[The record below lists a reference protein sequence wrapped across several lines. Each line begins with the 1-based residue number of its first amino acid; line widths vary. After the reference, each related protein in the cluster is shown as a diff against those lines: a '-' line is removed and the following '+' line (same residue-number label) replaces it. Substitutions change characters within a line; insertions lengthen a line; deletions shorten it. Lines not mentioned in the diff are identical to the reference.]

1 MDGVSTRVSP
11 GLAAGL
17 TEAPRTASSS
27 RIWPALW
34 IAGLVTLSTGIRMA
48 AAHAIKAP
56 SIFPDELIYTDL
68 ARSFA
73 DSGSF
78 VVGGA
83 PFSPWS
89 YGVLYPVLL
98 SPAFAAVHDVTA
110 VYAVVKFVNCLLVSL
125 AAVPAY
131 LLARRLLERQ
141 DAVFFS
147 AVALVVPSLV
157 YSSHVMTESLAY
169 PLFLW
174 AILSIQRV
182 VESPSARRQV
192 EALAVI
198 ALAIL
203 TRAEMVVLLPTLVA
217 AIVVTG
223 ALAPHPREAG
233 QKRNCLRWIAAFRTT
248 WSLLAGAVL
257 LGAIG
262 LALRSASLLGGHSA
276 QAGHLRFAAMPRSL
290 VGHLAEM
297 DLASGILPL
306 AALVLLAL
314 VIRELQR
321 STQIFVA
328 ITVSVTTCL
337 LLLAMTFSA
346 QTTLRPR
353 IYERYVFYAVPLL
366 VLALFA
372 WIKHGLPSPRSGR
385 AWVMATALLPLAI
398 PFQDVLLS
406 RQGGVSTSTVGLIPW
421 LLLRVAFDSVVPVYA
436 VTVVLGVGL
445 GALLLLS
452 SSRNARRLRLTVIAI
467 FAVTALLVQATHFA
481 LASRAARLG
490 AGSTPAWVD
499 RVVGEHA
506 RVAAIWSGTAAG
518 GWHSGFPI
526 WENEFFNRSVTTVY
540 TVRGAFP
547 GQPTGAA
554 VQLRGTTATVAG
566 RPLTPRYVLADT
578 KTEIVGT
585 LLAQDRKTGMTLYRV
600 RQPLRLRLVR

>member
-1 MDGVSTRVSP
+1 
-11 GLAAGL
+11 
-17 TEAPRTASSS
+17 
-27 RIWPALW
+27 
-34 IAGLVTLSTGIRMA
+34 
-48 AAHAIKAP
+48 
-56 SIFPDELIYTDL
+56 
-68 ARSFA
+68 
-73 DSGSF
+73 
-78 VVGGA
+78 
-83 PFSPWS
+83 
-89 YGVLYPVLL
+89 
-98 SPAFAAVHDVTA
+98 
-110 VYAVVKFVNCLLVSL
+110 
-125 AAVPAY
+125 
-131 LLARRLLERQ
+131 
-141 DAVFFS
+141 
-147 AVALVVPSLV
+147 
-157 YSSHVMTESLAY
+157 
-169 PLFLW
+169 
-174 AILSIQRV
+174 
-182 VESPSARRQV
+182 
-192 EALAVI
+192 
-198 ALAIL
+198 
-203 TRAEMVVLLPTLVA
+203 
-217 AIVVTG
+217 
-223 ALAPHPREAG
+223 
-233 QKRNCLRWIAAFRTT
+233 
-248 WSLLAGAVL
+248 
-257 LGAIG
+257 
-262 LALRSASLLGGHSA
+262 
-276 QAGHLRFAAMPRSL
+276 
-290 VGHLAEM
+290 M

-506 RVAAIWSGTAAG
+506 RVAAIWSGTATG